1 MDFNNIKDNKG
12 SALRVT
18 FVLPEL
24 NLTGG
29 VRVVGIYAQL
39 LADWGHKVN
48 VLYPSPPKKTF
59 KQKVKVFLRLLKGQR
74 PSKLTCPYFDHQKAG
89 MHELPFHEN
98 VTQDDIPDADVVIAT
113 FWNTAEW
120 VAKFP
125 ESKGQKIY
133 FIQHYE
139 VHPWLPVERVRQT
152 FKLPFKKIVV
162 SGWIAD
168 CLKTY
173 EDVLVD
179 AIVLNGVDSKQFF
192 SHAREKQTTAT
203 VGFMYSPRHYKG
215 TQIAIDAIELARKT
229 NPELIV
235 KVFAAESPTLDMPLP
250 DKTEF
255 FLSPHQTQIKD
266 IYSACDAWLFTSIK
280 EGFGLPILEAMS
292 CKTPVIATPAGAA
305 TNLITPENGI
315 LVDDYSAE
323 KIAGAIN
330 LISKLTE
337 KEWRYLSE
345 NAFETAQ
352 QNSWE
357 KSCDQFESAL
367 IDSLEASKDI

>member
-1 MDFNNIKDNKG
+1 
-12 SALRVT
+12 
-18 FVLPEL
+18 
-24 NLTGG
+24 
-29 VRVVGIYAQL
+29 
-39 LADWGHKVN
+39 
-48 VLYPSPPKKTF
+48 
-59 KQKVKVFLRLLKGQR
+59 
-74 PSKLTCPYFDHQKAG
+74 
-89 MHELPFHEN
+89 
-98 VTQDDIPDADVVIAT
+98 
-113 FWNTAEW
+113 
-120 VAKFP
+120 
-125 ESKGQKIY
+125 
-133 FIQHYE
+133 
-139 VHPWLPVERVRQT
+139 
-152 FKLPFKKIVV
+152 
-162 SGWIAD
+162 
-168 CLKTY
+168 
-173 EDVLVD
+173 VD

-192 SHAREKQTTAT
+192 SPAREKQTTAT

-255 FLSPHQTQIKD
+255 FLSPHQNQIKD

-305 TNLITPENGI
+305 TDLITPENGI

-330 LISKLTE
+330 LISKSTE
-337 KEWRYLSE
+337 KEWRQLSE

-367 IDSLEASKDI
+367 IDSLESSKDI

>member
-1 MDFNNIKDNKG
+1 M
-12 SALRVT
+12 RVT
-18 FVLPEL
+18 FVIPEL

-29 VRVVGIYAQL
+29 VRVVGIYSQL
-39 LADWGHKVN
+39 LAERGHKVN
-48 VLYPSPPKKTF
+48 VLYPSPRSKSL
-59 KQKVKVFLRLLKGQR
+59 KQKVKIFLKSLLGK
-74 PSKLTCPYFDHQKAG
+74 PPVELTCPYFDHQNAS

-98 VTQDDIPDADVVIAT
+98 ITQDDIPDADVVIAT

-139 VHPWLPVERVRQT
+139 VHPWLPVERVKQT

-168 CLKTY
+168 CLKNH
-173 EDVLVD
+173 EDVMVE

-192 SHAREKQTTAT
+192 SPEREKSTRAT

-215 TQIAIDAIELARKT
+215 THIAIQAVEIAKKS
-229 NPELIV
+229 NPELVV
-235 KVFAAESPTLDMPLP
+235 KVFAAEKPIADLPLP
-250 DKTEF
+250 EKAEF
-255 FLSPHQTQIKD
+255 FLSPPQNQIKD

-323 KIAGAIN
+323 KIANAIN
-330 LISKLTE
+330 SISKTTE
-337 KEWRYLSE
+337 NEWKKLSE
-345 NAFETAQ
+345 AAFATAQ

-357 KSCDQFESAL
+357 KSCDKFESAL
-367 IDSLEASKDI
+367 INSLEALKDV